1 MRERVFPEGGGSKQ
15 RTCQWLFCGEGGG
28 GILSRGVKGG
38 FHVMNDFF
46 PYFSA
51 LFCCIFTFIKSLTL
65 SVFFSL
71 SLSICPFV
79 VFAPSW
85 NFLAFIGKKFF
96 LHSLIVSLFL
106 IDYSSLSIYIF
117 FLTSFTVSVF
127 LSSSL
132 SRSLC
137 LALFVLSISLS
148 LLRPRFPCFVKL
160 FELDRITFR
169 PVAILSH
176 IKRSSFRLD
185 ETDAYNISLS

>member
-1 MRERVFPEGGGSKQ
+1 M
-15 RTCQWLFCGEGGG
+15 T
-28 GILSRGVKGG
+28 
-38 FHVMNDFF
+38 FF

-51 LFCCIFTFIKSLTL
+51 LFCCILTFNKSLTL

-71 SLSICPFV
+71 SLSLSV
-79 VFAPSW
+79 HLL
-85 NFLAFIGKKFF
+85 FLHRHETFLHLLGKSFF